1 ATRWVQVRVPGAT
14 HQAKHTRG
22 LVAREICRAGAD
34 PRSVPEPG
42 AVLSERFMVTLTGPA
57 RPGRP
62 WVLEAVAR
70 SPRAG
75 AAVS

>member
-1 ATRWVQVRVPGAT
+1 M
-14 HQAKHTRG
+14 RG
-22 LVAREICRAGAD
+22 LVAREICRAGVD
-34 PRSVPEPG
+34 TRSVAELG
-42 AVLSERFMVTLTGPA
+42 AVLSERFMVTLTGPG

-62 WVLEAVAR
+62 WVLDAIAR